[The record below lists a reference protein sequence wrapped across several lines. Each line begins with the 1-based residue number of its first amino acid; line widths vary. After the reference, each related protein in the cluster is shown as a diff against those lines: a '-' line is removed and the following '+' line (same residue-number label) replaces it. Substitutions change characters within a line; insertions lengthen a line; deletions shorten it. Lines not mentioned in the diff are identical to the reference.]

1 MIKPKIIKCHP
12 KYHKIVSLYISLSS
26 LKQGWFNLCRK
37 MGTVWYA
44 QTDIETERDP
54 TSFIK
59 RFNRF

>member
-1 MIKPKIIKCHP
+1 
-12 KYHKIVSLYISLSS
+12 
-26 LKQGWFNLCRK
+26 

-59 RFNRF
+59 RFDRFKICRSTDINLKKYTII